1 MDYDRYY
8 RVYFVDPVTCTR
20 GPGKST
26 HTKDKVKAPLIAD
39 QWLEEIDYIK
49 DKVFTYC
56 HWSDKVMNRFE
67 DLFNHLDFTEDTVL
81 ELRGTILST
90 KPPKLE
96 LKQIQRKPD
105 ES

>member
-1 MDYDRYY
+1 
-8 RVYFVDPVTCTR
+8 
-20 GPGKST
+20 
-26 HTKDKVKAPLIAD
+26 
-39 QWLEEIDYIK
+39 
-49 DKVFTYC
+49 
-56 HWSDKVMNRFE
+56 MNRFE